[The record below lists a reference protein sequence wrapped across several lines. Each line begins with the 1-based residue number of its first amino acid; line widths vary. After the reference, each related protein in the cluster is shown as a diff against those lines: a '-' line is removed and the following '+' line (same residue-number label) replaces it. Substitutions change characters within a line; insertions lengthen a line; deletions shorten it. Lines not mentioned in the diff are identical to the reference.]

1 MEHAYSILMFWF
13 AGALAL
19 YGLLLI
25 LTKDIVLV
33 PRSDSSEIK
42 DKKGYAK
49 QLGKIVLATSLAPLT
64 SALIAWSGRT
74 MFALAMLF
82 VGFAVCIW
90 EGVRMM
96 KNINR

>member
-13 AGALAL
+13 AGALAV

-25 LTKDIVLV
+25 LTKDIGLV

-49 QLGKIVLATSLAPLT
+49 QLGKIVLATSLAPLS
-64 SALIAWSGRT
+64 SALIAWNGRT
-74 MFALAMLF
+74 MLALAMLF
-82 VGFAVCIW
+82 IGFAVCIR

-96 KNINR
+96 GKFTR